1 MLGEQDGVNDLHHV
15 KLVTI
20 FFEALAKVIL
30 DGFICFITEIRVL
43 LAQELLIDLVA
54 VLTFFDLQ
62 VGNFSLSLSRYD
74 VTRHLFCNF
83 IGILNIKL
91 DLSFFF
97 LVSNHLAFNFYR
109 VLNRSFFLHI
119 LASFMDYV
127 WLIFLSFFTDF
138 LFCYCSKYHLF
149 IIIC

>member
-20 FFEALAKVIL
+20 FFEALAVVIL

-43 LAQELLIDLVA
+43 LAQELLIDLIT

-74 VTRHLFCNF
+74 VTLLNLFFSLKDC
-83 IGILNIKL
+83 
-91 DLSFFF
+91 
-97 LVSNHLAFNFYR
+97 H
-109 VLNRSFFLHI
+109 
-119 LASFMDYV
+119 
-127 WLIFLSFFTDF
+127 
-138 LFCYCSKYHLF
+138 
-149 IIIC
+149 